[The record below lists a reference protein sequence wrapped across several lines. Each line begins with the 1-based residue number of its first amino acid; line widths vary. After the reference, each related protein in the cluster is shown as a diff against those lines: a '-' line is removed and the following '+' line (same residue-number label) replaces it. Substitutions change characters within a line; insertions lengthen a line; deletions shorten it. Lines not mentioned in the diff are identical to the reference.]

1 MIHLRT
7 LFEMIKCPCEITAR
21 TTLTNL
27 SEVLVQLHDE
37 LRHFLESHLVAD
49 AVRRTG
55 DLFLPLLDFHD

>member
-1 MIHLRT
+1 V
-7 LFEMIKCPCEITAR
+7 PR

-37 LRHFLESHLVAD
+37 LRHFLESHLVTD

-55 DLFLPLLDFHD
+55 DLFLPLLDFHDQTVVLLKKLL